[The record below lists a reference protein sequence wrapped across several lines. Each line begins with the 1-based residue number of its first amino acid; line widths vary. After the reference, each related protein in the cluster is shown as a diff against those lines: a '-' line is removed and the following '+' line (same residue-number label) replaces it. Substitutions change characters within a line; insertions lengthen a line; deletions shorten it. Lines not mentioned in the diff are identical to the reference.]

1 MKFRLFAASILALV
15 TSVTLTALPATS
27 HEQLVDQEPK
37 SGQVLEAGIAE
48 VRLSFSD
55 DLISLDNSAGSE
67 IVILDENQNPVNNGC
82 AVIDAR
88 TAIARADIDTPGTYQ
103 VGWRV
108 VSGDG
113 HPISGNFSFVVE
125 NNSGYIAD
133 PDYLF
138 TECANPY
145 NPESLVVESQTPEY
159 LYWFLWAS
167 LPLAAVGL
175 FLLLRSKN
183 KSSGDNRKHPE
194 QKTEN

>member
-15 TSVTLTALPATS
+15 TSVTLTALPASS

-37 SGQVLEAGIAE
+37 SGQVLEAGISE

-67 IVILDENQNPVNNGC
+67 IVILDSNQNPVNNGC

-113 HPISGNFSFVVE
+113 HPISGSFSFVVE

-133 PDYLF
+133 PNYLF

>member
-1 MKFRLFAASILALV
+1 MKFRLFAASMLALA
-15 TSVTLTALPATS
+15 TTLTLTALPANA

-37 SGQVLEAGIAE
+37 PGQILEAGIAE
-48 VRLSFSD
+48 VKLSFSD

-67 IVILDENQNPVNNGC
+67 IVILDSNQNPVNNGC

-88 TAIARADIDTPGTYQ
+88 TAIARADIDTPGTYE

-113 HPISGNFSFVVE
+113 HPISGSFSFVVE

-145 NPESLVVESQTPEY
+145 DPELLAVETQAPGY
-159 LYWFLWAS
+159 LYWLLWAS
-167 LPLAAVGL
+167 IPLAAVGL

-183 KSSGDNRKHPE
+183 KGSGNNRKDPE
-194 QKTEN
+194 K

>member
-37 SGQVLEAGIAE
+37 SGQVLEAGISE

-67 IVILDENQNPVNNGC
+67 IVILDSNQNPVNNGC

-113 HPISGNFSFVVE
+113 HPISGSFSFVVE

-133 PDYLF
+133 PNYLF

-183 KSSGDNRKHPE
+183 KSSGDNRKDPE

>member
-1 MKFRLFAASILALV
+1 MKFRLFASSMLALV
-15 TSVTLTALPATS
+15 TAVTLTALPATA

-37 SGQVLEAGIAE
+37 AGQILEAGISE

-55 DLISLDNSAGSE
+55 DLMSLENSAGSE
-67 IVILDENQNPVNNGC
+67 IVILDSNQNPINNGC
-82 AVIDAR
+82 AVVDGR
-88 TAIARADIDTPGTYQ
+88 TATARADIDRPGSYQ

-113 HPISGNFSFVVE
+113 HPISGSFSFVVE
-125 NNSGYIAD
+125 NNTGYIAD
-133 PDYLF
+133 PEYLF

-145 NPESLVVESQTPEY
+145 NPDALEVEVQTSESL
-159 LYWFLWAS
+159 YWLLWAS

-183 KSSGDNRKHPE
+183 KSSGNNREGPE
-194 QKTEN
+194 KKTEN

>member
-108 VSGDG
+108 VSVDG
-113 HPISGNFSFVVE
+113 HPISGSFSFVVE

-145 NPESLVVESQTPEY
+145 DPESLVVESQTPEY
-159 LYWFLWAS
+159 LYWLLWAS

-183 KSSGDNRKHPE
+183 KSSGDNRKQPE

>member
-15 TSVTLTALPATS
+15 TSVTLTALPASS

-37 SGQVLEAGIAE
+37 SGQVLEAGISE

-67 IVILDENQNPVNNGC
+67 IVILDSNQNPVNNGC

-113 HPISGNFSFVVE
+113 HPISGSFSFVVE

-183 KSSGDNRKHPE
+183 KSSGDNRKDPE

>member
-15 TSVTLTALPATS
+15 TSVTLTALPASS

-37 SGQVLEAGIAE
+37 PGQVLEAGISE

-67 IVILDENQNPVNNGC
+67 IVILDSNQNPVNNGC

-113 HPISGNFSFVVE
+113 HPISGSFSFVVE

-183 KSSGDNRKHPE
+183 KSSGDNRKDPE

>member
-15 TSVTLTALPATS
+15 TSVTLTALPASS

-67 IVILDENQNPVNNGC
+67 IVILDSNQNPVNNGC

-159 LYWFLWAS
+159 LYWLLWAS

-183 KSSGDNRKHPE
+183 KSSGDNRKDPE

>member
-67 IVILDENQNPVNNGC
+67 IVILDSNQNPVNNGC

-113 HPISGNFSFVVE
+113 HPISGSFSFVVE

-133 PDYLF
+133 PNYLF

-159 LYWFLWAS
+159 LYWLLWAS

-183 KSSGDNRKHPE
+183 KSSGDNRKDPE

>member
-145 NPESLVVESQTPEY
+145 DPESLVVESQTPEY
-159 LYWFLWAS
+159 VYWLLWAS

-183 KSSGDNRKHPE
+183 KSSGDNRKDPE

>member
-1 MKFRLFAASILALV
+1 MKFRLFAASMLALA
-15 TSVTLTALPATS
+15 TTLTLTALPANA

-37 SGQVLEAGIAE
+37 PGQILEAGIAE
-48 VRLSFSD
+48 VKLSFSD

-67 IVILDENQNPVNNGC
+67 IVILDSNQNPVNNGC

-88 TAIARADIDTPGTYQ
+88 TAIARADIDTPGTYE

-113 HPISGNFSFVVE
+113 HPISGSFSFVVE

-145 NPESLVVESQTPEY
+145 DPELLTVETKTPGY
-159 LYWFLWAS
+159 LYWLLWAS
-167 LPLAAVGL
+167 IPLAAVGL

-183 KSSGDNRKHPE
+183 KGSGNNRKDPE
-194 QKTEN
+194 KKTKN

>member
-159 LYWFLWAS
+159 VYWLLWAS

-183 KSSGDNRKHPE
+183 KSSGDNRKDPE

>member
-113 HPISGNFSFVVE
+113 HPISGSFSFVVE

-145 NPESLVVESQTPEY
+145 DPESLVVESQTPEY
-159 LYWFLWAS
+159 LYWLLWAS

-183 KSSGDNRKHPE
+183 KSSGDNRKDPE

>member
-15 TSVTLTALPATS
+15 TSVTLTALPASS
-27 HEQLVDQEPK
+27 HEQLVNQEPK

-113 HPISGNFSFVVE
+113 HPISGSFSFVVE

-145 NPESLVVESQTPEY
+145 DPESLVVESQTPEY
-159 LYWFLWAS
+159 LYWLLWAS

-183 KSSGDNRKHPE
+183 KSSGDNRKDPE

>member
-15 TSVTLTALPATS
+15 TSVTLTALPASS

-159 LYWFLWAS
+159 LYWLLWAS

-183 KSSGDNRKHPE
+183 KSSGDNRKGPE

>member
-15 TSVTLTALPATS
+15 TSVTLTALPASS

-37 SGQVLEAGIAE
+37 SGQVLEAGISE

-67 IVILDENQNPVNNGC
+67 IVILDSNQNPVNNGC

-113 HPISGNFSFVVE
+113 HPISGSFSFVVE

-145 NPESLVVESQTPEY
+145 DPESLVVESQTPEY
-159 LYWFLWAS
+159 LYWLLWAS

-183 KSSGDNRKHPE
+183 KSSGDNRKDPE

>member
-15 TSVTLTALPATS
+15 TSVTLTALPASS

-37 SGQVLEAGIAE
+37 PGQVLEAGIAE

-67 IVILDENQNPVNNGC
+67 IVILDSNQNPVNNGC

-113 HPISGNFSFVVE
+113 HPISGSFSFVVE

-133 PDYLF
+133 PNYLF

-183 KSSGDNRKHPE
+183 KSSGDNRKDPE

>member
-15 TSVTLTALPATS
+15 TSVTLTALPASS

-37 SGQVLEAGIAE
+37 SGQVLEAGISE

-67 IVILDENQNPVNNGC
+67 IVILDSNQNPVNNGC

-145 NPESLVVESQTPEY
+145 DPESLVVESQTPEY
-159 LYWFLWAS
+159 VYWLLWAS

-183 KSSGDNRKHPE
+183 KSSGDNRKDPE

>member
-1 MKFRLFAASILALV
+1 MKFRLFASSMLALV
-15 TSVTLTALPATS
+15 TAVTLTALPATA

-37 SGQVLEAGIAE
+37 AGQILEAGISE

-55 DLISLDNSAGSE
+55 DLMSLENSAGSE
-67 IVILDENQNPVNNGC
+67 IVILDSNQNPINNGC
-82 AVIDAR
+82 AVVDGR
-88 TAIARADIDTPGTYQ
+88 TATARADIDRPGSYQ

-113 HPISGNFSFVVE
+113 HPISGSFSFVVE
-125 NNSGYIAD
+125 NNTGYIAD
-133 PDYLF
+133 PEYLF

-145 NPESLVVESQTPEY
+145 NPDALEVEVQTSESL
-159 LYWFLWAS
+159 YWLLWAS

-183 KSSGDNRKHPE
+183 KSSGNNRKDPE
-194 QKTEN
+194 KKTEN

>member
-15 TSVTLTALPATS
+15 TSVTLTALPASS

-37 SGQVLEAGIAE
+37 SGQVLEAGISE

-113 HPISGNFSFVVE
+113 HPISGSFSFVVE

-133 PDYLF
+133 PNYLF

-183 KSSGDNRKHPE
+183 KSSGDNRKDPE

>member
-67 IVILDENQNPVNNGC
+67 IVILDSNQNPVNNGC

-183 KSSGDNRKHPE
+183 KSSGDNRKDPE

>member
-1 MKFRLFAASILALV
+1 MKFRLFAAPVLALV

-37 SGQVLEAGIAE
+37 SGQVLEAGISE

-67 IVILDENQNPVNNGC
+67 IVILDSNQNPVNNGC

-113 HPISGNFSFVVE
+113 HPISGSFSFVVE

-183 KSSGDNRKHPE
+183 KSSGDNRKDPE

>member
-1 MKFRLFAASILALV
+1 MLALV
-15 TSVTLTALPATS
+15 TAVTLTALPATA

-37 SGQVLEAGIAE
+37 AGQILEAGISE

-55 DLISLDNSAGSE
+55 DLMSLENSAGSE
-67 IVILDENQNPVNNGC
+67 IVILDSNQNPINNGC
-82 AVIDAR
+82 AVVDGR
-88 TAIARADIDTPGTYQ
+88 TATARADIDRPGSYQ

-113 HPISGNFSFVVE
+113 HPISGSFSFVVE

-133 PDYLF
+133 PNYLF

-183 KSSGDNRKHPE
+183 KSSGDNRKDPE

>member
-27 HEQLVDQEPK
+27 HEQLVNQEPK

-113 HPISGNFSFVVE
+113 HPISGSFSFVVE

-145 NPESLVVESQTPEY
+145 DPESLVVESQTPEY
-159 LYWFLWAS
+159 VYWLLWAS

-183 KSSGDNRKHPE
+183 KSSGDNRKDPE

>member
-108 VSGDG
+108 VSVDG
-113 HPISGNFSFVVE
+113 HPISGSFSFVVE

-145 NPESLVVESQTPEY
+145 DPESLVVESQTPEY
-159 LYWFLWAS
+159 LYWLLWAS

-183 KSSGDNRKHPE
+183 KSSGDNRKGPE

>member
-113 HPISGNFSFVVE
+113 HPISGSFSFVVE

-138 TECANPY
+138 TECATPY
-145 NPESLVVESQTPEY
+145 DPESLVVESQTPEY
-159 LYWFLWAS
+159 VYWLLWAS

>member
-1 MKFRLFAASILALV
+1 MKFRLFAASMLALA
-15 TSVTLTALPATS
+15 TTLTLTALPANA

-37 SGQVLEAGIAE
+37 PGQILEAGIAE
-48 VRLSFSD
+48 VKLSFSD

-113 HPISGNFSFVVE
+113 HPISGSFSFVVE

-159 LYWFLWAS
+159 LYWLLWAS

-183 KSSGDNRKHPE
+183 KSSGDNRKDPE

>member
-67 IVILDENQNPVNNGC
+67 IVILDSNQNPVNNGC

-145 NPESLVVESQTPEY
+145 DPESLVVESQTPEY
-159 LYWFLWAS
+159 VYWLLWAS

>member
-1 MKFRLFAASILALV
+1 MKFRLFAASILALA
-15 TSVTLTALPATS
+15 TSVTLTALPASS

-37 SGQVLEAGIAE
+37 SGQVLEAGISE

-67 IVILDENQNPVNNGC
+67 IVILDSNQNPVNNGC

-113 HPISGNFSFVVE
+113 QPISGSFSFVVE

-133 PDYLF
+133 PNYLF
-138 TECANPY
+138 TACANPY
-145 NPESLVVESQTPEY
+145 NPESLVVASQTPEY

-183 KSSGDNRKHPE
+183 KSSGDNRKDPE

>member
-1 MKFRLFAASILALV
+1 MKFRLFASSMLALV
-15 TSVTLTALPATS
+15 TAVTLTALPATA

-37 SGQVLEAGIAE
+37 AGQILEAGISE

-55 DLISLDNSAGSE
+55 DLMSLENSAGSE
-67 IVILDENQNPVNNGC
+67 IVILDSNQNPINNGC
-82 AVIDAR
+82 AVVDGR
-88 TAIARADIDTPGTYQ
+88 TATARADIDRPGSYQ

-113 HPISGNFSFVVE
+113 HPISGSFSFVVE
-125 NNSGYIAD
+125 NNTGYIAD
-133 PDYLF
+133 PEYLF

-145 NPESLVVESQTPEY
+145 NLDALEVEVQTSESL
-159 LYWFLWAS
+159 YWLLWAS

-183 KSSGDNRKHPE
+183 KSSGNNREGPE
-194 QKTEN
+194 KKTEN

>member
-15 TSVTLTALPATS
+15 TSVTLTALPASS

-37 SGQVLEAGIAE
+37 SGQVLEAGISE

-67 IVILDENQNPVNNGC
+67 IVILDSNQNPVNNGC

-113 HPISGNFSFVVE
+113 HPISGSFSFVVE

-183 KSSGDNRKHPE
+183 KSSGDNREDPE

>member
-15 TSVTLTALPATS
+15 TSVTLTALPASS

-37 SGQVLEAGIAE
+37 SGQVLEAGISE

-67 IVILDENQNPVNNGC
+67 IVILDSNQNPVNNGC

-113 HPISGNFSFVVE
+113 HPISGSFSFVVE

-133 PDYLF
+133 PNYLF

-159 LYWFLWAS
+159 VYWLLWAS

-183 KSSGDNRKHPE
+183 KSSGDNRKDPE

>member
-67 IVILDENQNPVNNGC
+67 IVILDSNQNPVNNGC

-113 HPISGNFSFVVE
+113 HPISGSFSFVVE

-145 NPESLVVESQTPEY
+145 DPESLVVESQTPEY
-159 LYWFLWAS
+159 LYWLLWAS

>member
-67 IVILDENQNPVNNGC
+67 IVILDSNQNPVNNGC

-113 HPISGNFSFVVE
+113 HPISGSFSFVVE

-133 PDYLF
+133 PNYLF

-145 NPESLVVESQTPEY
+145 NPESLVVASQTPEY

-183 KSSGDNRKHPE
+183 KSSGDNRKDPE

>member
-1 MKFRLFAASILALV
+1 MKFRLFAASMLALA
-15 TSVTLTALPATS
+15 TTLTLTALPATA

-37 SGQVLEAGIAE
+37 PGQILEAGIAE
-48 VRLSFSD
+48 VKLSFSD

-67 IVILDENQNPVNNGC
+67 IVILDSNQNPVNNGC

-113 HPISGNFSFVVE
+113 HPISGSFSFVVE
-125 NNSGYIAD
+125 NNFGYIAD
-133 PDYLF
+133 TDYLF

-145 NPESLVVESQTPEY
+145 DPESSSVETQSPEY
-159 LYWFLWAS
+159 LYWLLWAS
-167 LPLAAVGL
+167 IPMAALGL
-175 FLLLRSKN
+175 SLLLRSKN
-183 KSSGDNRKHPE
+183 KGSGNNRKDPE
-194 QKTEN
+194 KKTEN

>member
-15 TSVTLTALPATS
+15 TSVTLTVLPATS
-27 HEQLVDQEPK
+27 HEQLVDQESK

-138 TECANPY
+138 TECANHY
-145 NPESLVVESQTPEY
+145 DPESLVVESQTPEY
-159 LYWFLWAS
+159 VYWLLWAS

>member
-15 TSVTLTALPATS
+15 TSVTLTALPASS

-37 SGQVLEAGIAE
+37 PGQVLEAGIAE

-67 IVILDENQNPVNNGC
+67 IVILDSNQNPVNNGC

-113 HPISGNFSFVVE
+113 HPISGSFSFVVE

-145 NPESLVVESQTPEY
+145 DPESLVVESQTPEY
-159 LYWFLWAS
+159 LYWLLWAS

-183 KSSGDNRKHPE
+183 KSSGDNRKDPE